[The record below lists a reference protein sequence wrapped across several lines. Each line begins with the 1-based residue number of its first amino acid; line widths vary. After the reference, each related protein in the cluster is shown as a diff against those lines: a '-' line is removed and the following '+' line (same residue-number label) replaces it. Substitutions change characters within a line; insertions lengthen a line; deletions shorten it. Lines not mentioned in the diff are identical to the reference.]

1 MDNLKELKDK
11 NLINLNSFQN
21 IYGILG
27 NKYIL
32 INKIGKG
39 LSSRVYSGKKI
50 ENSFQL
56 KKIIPYAF
64 KICKKKYDQKM
75 FIEEGHIFKKLPY
88 SSNIIKYIDSGKEIL
103 IKKKNQKA
111 TQVLYH
117 IFEYVDNGILY
128 NYIDFE
134 KNLKGFGEIIGRIIF
149 KQILNAVEI
158 CHKHG
163 VSHQDIKLENIIV
176 SSNYNFK
183 LIDFGFSTD
192 IFQTNHELRFSKYG
206 TSGYFP
212 PEIYLNKDIDPIK
225 SDIFALGVCLFII
238 VTGYK
243 PFNNSKRTDIYY
255 KKIYR
260 KNYDNYWNDLP
271 FNTID
276 LSKSFKDM
284 IIKFFNINIYER
296 IKSIEDI
303 RNEKWFQEGKI
314 DIENER
320 EILKYEMEKRRKK
333 LDDFNEHNIYN
344 DIKKK

>member
-1 MDNLKELKDK
+1 
-11 NLINLNSFQN
+11 
-21 IYGILG
+21 
-27 NKYIL
+27 
-32 INKIGKG
+32 
-39 LSSRVYSGKKI
+39 
-50 ENSFQL
+50 
-56 KKIIPYAF
+56 
-64 KICKKKYDQKM
+64 M

-134 KNLKGFGEIIGRIIF
+134 KNLKGFGEIIGRIKF

-183 LIDFGFSTD
+183 LIDFGFSID
-192 IFQTNHELRFSKYG
+192 IFQNNHELRFSKYG

-212 PEIYLNKDIDPIK
+212 PEIYLNKEIDPIK

-238 VTGYK
+238 VTGFK
-243 PFNNSKRTDIYY
+243 PFNNSKRTDNFY

-271 FNTID
+271 FNTSD
-276 LSKSFKDM
+276 LSKSFKDI
-284 IIKFFNINIYER
+284 IIKFFNVNIHER
-296 IKSIEDI
+296 IKNIEDI
-303 RNEKWFQEGKI
+303 RNEKWIQEGKI
-314 DIENER
+314 DCEKER
-320 EILKYEMEKRRKK
+320 EILKCEMEKRRKK
-333 LDDFNEHNIYN
+333 LDDF
-344 DIKKK
+344 K